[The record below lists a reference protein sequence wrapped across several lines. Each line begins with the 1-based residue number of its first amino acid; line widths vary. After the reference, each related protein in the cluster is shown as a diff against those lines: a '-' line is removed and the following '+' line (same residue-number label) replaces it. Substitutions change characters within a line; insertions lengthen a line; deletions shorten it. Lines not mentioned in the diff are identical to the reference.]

1 MRGAE
6 RPDRDL
12 RPPGQLRRVPAR
24 PRIAFFDYPD
34 VFEDFYPHYGVDQRS
49 FATTWAA
56 TANHAFV
63 RLLQQETADV
73 TWYTLSLDPELA
85 EARHEATGAR
95 VRVLRSS
102 AAHRALWRAF
112 YLSENSWR
120 WERAYP
126 AFAVLASYL
135 APLSRELIAAL
146 RRDRPDLIFSQDY
159 GSGRFDVL
167 LALARMLRVPLVAY
181 HTGSVAE
188 RYVGRAAK
196 RMTIRAADLLLA
208 SSEAEQQM
216 LIRRFGVSP
225 DRVRVVLTPIDLGIF
240 RPGDRRSGRRT
251 VLFVGRLEDPVKR
264 VSVLIRSFAEI
275 ASAHPDADLVIA
287 GSGPDEAGAPR
298 AGGRPRAGSRAVH
311 RLGFW
316 QGGAGRP
323 PFGSSLPCSAVGERG
338 LPDRRGRGTGVRHP
352 GGGER
357 GGRNPGRRQARQ
369 NRLAR
374 RAERRRRAQ
383 SGRSTRRSRRT
394 TSRSGER
401 HAVWRKS
408 VLRRRSS
415 RRQLRELLPL

>member
-1 MRGAE
+1 MPGAK

-12 RPPGQLRRVPAR
+12 RPAGRLRQVSAR

-34 VFEDFYPHYGVDQRS
+34 VFEDFYPHYDVDQRA

-56 TANHAFV
+56 TSNHAFV
-63 RLLQQETADV
+63 RLLQQDTADV

-95 VRVLRSS
+95 MRVLRSS
-102 AAHRALWRAF
+102 AAHRALWRTF

-120 WERAYP
+120 WQRAYP

-146 RRDRPDLIFSQDY
+146 RRDRPNLIFSQDY

-167 LALARMLRVPLVAY
+167 LALARALRVPLVAY
-181 HTGSVAE
+181 HTGSVAD

-240 RPGDRRSGRRT
+240 RPRDRHDGRRT

-264 VSVLIRSFAEI
+264 VSVLIRSFAEV

-287 GSGPDEAGAPR
+287 GSGPDEVALRELADDLVPDRVRFVGWVSGKEELAELLSGAHCLVLP
-298 AGGRPRAGSRAVH
+298 SVSE
-311 RLGFW
+311 GFPTVV
-316 QGGAGRP
+316 GEALACGTPVVG
-323 PFGSSLPCSAVGERG
+323 SAVGG
-338 LPDRRGRGTGVRHP
+338 IPDVVKPGKTGWLVEPNDGDALGRALDEALEADHEPLRR
-352 GGGER
+352 E
-357 GGRNPGRRQARQ
+357 AR
-369 NRLAR
+369 RLAE
-374 RAERRRRAQ
+374 ERFAP
-383 SGRSTRRSRRT
+383 
-394 TSRSGER
+394 EVV
-401 HAVWRKS
+401 AA
-408 VLRRRSS
+408 
-415 RRQLRELLPL
+415 QLRELLPL